1 VAQRFSNKNILTQAA
16 GAEANMKVKLVYVT
30 TIPMTLRLF
39 LQGQI
44 AYMKSKGFEVVGIS
58 SPGPDLKQVAT
69 FHEIPVYAVNMMRG
83 MSPFKDLL
91 ALSQLTRLFMKI
103 KPQIVHVSTFKAGLL
118 SMLAASMASVAV
130 RVYTL
135 RGLVS
140 ELDPGPMNKLF
151 KVLESIA
158 CRCACQV
165 FAVSHSVADAT
176 VRDGICPR
184 GKIRVLGNGS
194 SNGVDA
200 QNNFNPA
207 RIDEQEALGLREQY
221 AISKNDV
228 VLGFVGRLVRDK
240 GIMELADVWSKLRLR
255 YENARLLISGP
266 EERGDPVPQQIMEAL
281 RNDPRVI
288 LTGLLPRSA
297 MPRHYRIMDL
307 VVLPTHREG
316 FPNVVLEAGAMQL
329 PVVATSVTG
338 CVDAVIP
345 GVTGELVPLK
355 DTSALEAAIRHYID
369 DPSLRLLHGKA
380 GRERVLK
387 SFTQESI
394 WEAHYNEYLR
404 LLSEKGL

>member
-1 VAQRFSNKNILTQAA
+1 VAQRFSKRNILTQAA
-16 GAEANMKVKLVYVT
+16 GAEANVKVKLVYVT
-30 TIPMTLRLF
+30 TVPLTLRLF
-39 LQGQI
+39 VQGQI
-44 AYMKSKGFEVVGIS
+44 GYMKSKGFDVVAIS
-58 SPGPDLKQVAT
+58 SPGPDLQELAAL
-69 FHEIPVYAVNMMRG
+69 HEIPVYSVNMMRG
-83 MSPFKDLL
+83 ISPLKDLL
-91 ALSQLTRLFMKI
+91 AFSQLARIFMRTR
-103 KPQIVHVSTFKAGLL
+103 PQIVHASTFKAGLL
-118 SMLAASMASVAV
+118 SMIAASMASVAV

-165 FAVSHSVADAT
+165 LAVSHSVADAT

-200 QNNFNPA
+200 HDRFNPA
-207 RIDEQEALGLREQY
+207 RIDEQEALGLRKQY
-221 AISKNDV
+221 GISQNAV
-228 VLGFVGRLVRDK
+228 VIGFVGRLVRDK
-240 GIMELADVWSKLRLR
+240 GIIELADAWSKLRLR
-255 YENARLLISGP
+255 YENAYLLISGP
-266 EERGDPVPQQIMEAL
+266 EERGDPVPQQVMETL
-281 RNDPRVI
+281 RNDPRVKF
-288 LTGLLPRSA
+288 TGLLSRSA
-297 MPRHYRIMDL
+297 MARHYRIMDL
-307 VVLPTHREG
+307 VVLPTYREG

-329 PVVATSVTG
+329 PVVATRVTG
-338 CVDAVIP
+338 CVDAVVS
-345 GVTGELVPLK
+345 GVTGELVPRK
-355 DTSALEAAIRHYID
+355 DTSALEAAIGHYID

-394 WEAHYNEYLR
+394 WEAHHNEYLR